1 MKSGIRGISIFE
13 VTLAALFAVVL
24 IGSAATSVVQDTRAS
39 ATLTQADVP
48 TLSAQKAME
57 LIAEEISMAS
67 FTAEDSD
74 QDGLLST
81 TEDLNLNERLD
92 SDWSLA
98 DGATAPSIAFNRRF
112 DLLVGNTGSPC
123 VAYSSAIRYRLESGR
138 IVRETN
144 HTASGQ
150 TIRTTVASNVSAL
163 RFTRR
168 GSLVQVAIVIRLRD
182 GQTRT
187 LARSLLVRD

>member
-1 MKSGIRGISIFE
+1 M
-13 VTLAALFAVVL
+13 
-24 IGSAATSVVQDTRAS
+24 
-39 ATLTQADVP
+39 
-48 TLSAQKAME
+48 
-57 LIAEEISMAS
+57 
-67 FTAEDSD
+67 
-74 QDGLLST
+74 ST

-92 SDWSLA
+92 ADWSLA
-98 DGATAPSIAFNRRF
+98 DGATAPSITFNRRF
-112 DLLVGNTGSPC
+112 DLLIGNTGSPC